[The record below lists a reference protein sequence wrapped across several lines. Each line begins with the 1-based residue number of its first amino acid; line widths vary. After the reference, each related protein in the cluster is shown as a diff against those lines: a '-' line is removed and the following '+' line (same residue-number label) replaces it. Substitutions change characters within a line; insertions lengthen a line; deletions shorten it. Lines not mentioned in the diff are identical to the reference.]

1 MPFGNLIQP
10 MPERDFEAKYRTIAF
25 WGIALLVVVASGML
39 LAPFFPALMWAAVF
53 SVLMMPFYRRLRKR
67 MADNLAAGLTVLG
80 TLALIVV
87 PLVAIGIVAVVQVGG
102 IVSDI
107 QAAAPA
113 GQTGLGTSDLLDRL
127 DAFTDP
133 LIKGVGAKFKVSDWI
148 SENGKDLG
156 QRLSGP
162 LGKLVYSIGFGI
174 FTLVVALL
182 TMFFML
188 RDGGRLKD
196 PALQL
201 IPLPPEKAEALMLKM
216 ADTIRAVFQGV
227 VLVALIQGTLAG
239 IAYAIAGAPSPMIL
253 ALATTILCVIPLLG
267 APVIYVPVGLAL
279 IAQGRPLAGALLLA
293 FGFGVI
299 SQIDNVLRPF
309 VISAKVPLHP
319 MAIFF
324 SLLGGVLALG
334 PVGIMAG
341 PVLLTVLMA
350 IQEIVRERRTQG
362 ETAMPETAFTLE
374 PE

>member
-1 MPFGNLIQP
+1 M
-10 MPERDFEAKYRTIAF
+10 
-25 WGIALLVVVASGML
+25 LVVIGSGML
-39 LAPFFPALMWAAVF
+39 LVPFYPALMWAAVF
-53 SVLMMPFYRRLRKR
+53 SVLMMPFYRRLRAR

-80 TLALIVV
+80 TLAVIVL
-87 PLVAIGIVAVVQVGG
+87 PLVVIGVVVVVQVGG
-102 IVSDI
+102 IVSEI
-107 QAAAPA
+107 QASAPA
-113 GQTGLGTSDLLDRL
+113 GQDGLGTSELLERL
-127 DAFTDP
+127 DAFADP
-133 LIKGVGAKFKVSDWI
+133 VIQSVGAKFKVSDYLR
-148 SENGKDLG
+148 ENGKDLG

-162 LGKLVYSIGFGI
+162 LGKLAYSIGFGI

-188 RDGGRLKD
+188 RDGPRLRE

-201 IPLPPEKAEALMLKM
+201 IPLPADKAEALMLKM

-239 IAYAIAGAPSPMIL
+239 IAYAIAGAPSPLIL
-253 ALATTILCVIPLLG
+253 ALATTVLCVIPLLG

-279 IAQGRPLAGALLLA
+279 IAQGNTLAGILLLA

-299 SQIDNVLRPF
+299 SQIDNILRPF

-324 SLLGGVLALG
+324 SLLGGVIALG

-350 IQEIVRERRTQG
+350 IQEIVRERRTAG
-362 ETAMPETAFTLE
+362 KSILPEPSLTLD

>member
-1 MPFGNLIQP
+1 MS
-10 MPERDFEAKYRTIAF
+10 E
-25 WGIALLVVVASGML
+25 
-39 LAPFFPALMWAAVF
+39 
-53 SVLMMPFYRRLRKR
+53 
-67 MADNLAAGLTVLG
+67 NLASGLTVLG
-80 TLALIVV
+80 TLAVIVV
-87 PLVAIGIVAVVQVGG
+87 PLIVIGLVVTVQLGG
-102 IVSDI
+102 IIGEI
-107 QAAAPA
+107 QASAPA
-113 GQTGLGTSDLLDRL
+113 GQNGLGTSELLERL
-127 DAFTDP
+127 DAFADP
-133 LIKGVGAKFKVSDWI
+133 IIQGVGAKFKVSDWLR
-148 SENGKDLG
+148 ENGKDLG

-162 LGKLVYSIGFGI
+162 LGRLFFSIGYGI

-188 RDGGRLKD
+188 RDGPRLKE

-201 IPLPPEKAEALMLKM
+201 IPLPPDKAEALMGKM

-239 IAYAIAGAPSPMIL
+239 IAYAVAGAPSPMIL
-253 ALATTILCVIPLLG
+253 ALATTVLCVIPLLG
-267 APVIYVPVGLAL
+267 APVIYVPVGIAL
-279 IAQGRPLAGALLLA
+279 IAQGKPLAGALLLA
-293 FGFGVI
+293 FGFGVV
-299 SQIDNVLRPF
+299 SQIDNILRPF

-350 IQEIVRERRTQG
+350 IQEIVRERRMQG
-362 ETAMPETAFTLE
+362 QSAMPETHLTLE